1 MRSYSQI
8 FSCLHDE
15 IGPVGNLGRGTHYSV
30 FRVPEWRDV
39 VRTPL
44 TTAQIHDFAV
54 IWDEDHDERVIAIA
68 ERLYVNGLFS
78 PVQFIGERK
87 GMLTIIVAARFRWS
101 GIDADWN
108 SWCDQ
113 VSQLCSDVQG
123 DSWSVDFGG
132 FDKSLGSPH
141 QTHPE
146 GIISDH
152 EHKVITYLR
161 NIDNLWNLG
170 TWAFKDRALTQPHPF
185 PPIPTTQMPF
195 GGMPRAPMPQPVTP
209 SPQMPPQ
216 GGGWNQR

>member
-15 IGPVGNLGRGTHYSV
+15 TGPVGNIGRGTHYSV

-39 VRTPL
+39 SRNPL

-54 IWDEDHDERVIAIA
+54 IWDEDHDERVIAVA

-78 PVQFIGERK
+78 PIQFIGERK

-101 GIDADWN
+101 GTDADWRN
-108 SWCDQ
+108 WCDQ
-113 VSQLCSDVQG
+113 VSKLCSDVGG

-146 GIISDH
+146 GIISDR
-152 EHKVITYLR
+152 EDRVIIYLR

-170 TWAFKDRALTQPHPF
+170 TWAFKDRALTPPQRF
-185 PPIPTTQMPF
+185 PPIPTTPLPF
-195 GGMPRAPMPQPVTP
+195 GSMPRAPMPHPVMP
-209 SPQMPPQ
+209 PMPPQ
-216 GGGWNQR
+216 NGVGWNQR

>member
-15 IGPVGNLGRGTHYSV
+15 TGPVGHLGRGTHYSV

-39 VRTPL
+39 IRTTL

-87 GMLTIIVAARFRWS
+87 GTLSIIVAAKFRWS
-101 GIDADWN
+101 VTEADWKA
-108 SWCDQ
+108 WCDQ
-113 VSQLCSDVQG
+113 VSRLGSDVLG
-123 DSWSVDFGG
+123 DSWSVDFGL
-132 FDKSLGSPH
+132 FDKSLGSPQ
-141 QTHPE
+141 QTRPE
-146 GIISDH
+146 GIISER

-170 TWAFKDRALTQPHPF
+170 TWAFLDRALTPPQPF
-185 PPIPTTQMPF
+185 PPLPTTPLPF
-195 GGMPRAPMPQPVTP
+195 DTMPRAPMPQPIMP
-209 SPQMPPQ
+209 PMSPQN
-216 GGGWNQR
+216 GVGWIQR

>member
-15 IGPVGNLGRGTHYSV
+15 TGPVGRIGRGTHYSV

-39 VRTPL
+39 TLTPL
-44 TTAQIHDFAV
+44 TTALIHDFAV

-87 GMLTIIVAARFRWS
+87 GLLTIIVAARFRWW
-101 GIDADWN
+101 GNDVDWK

-113 VSQLCSDVQG
+113 VTKLCSTVGWDN
-123 DSWSVDFGG
+123 WSVEFGE

-141 QTHPE
+141 QTNTS
-146 GIISDH
+146 GIIAERED
-152 EHKVITYLR
+152 KAVIYLR
-161 NIDNLWNLG
+161 NIDYLWNLG
-170 TWAFKDRALTQPHPF
+170 TWAFQDRALAPAQPHL
-185 PPIPTTQMPF
+185 PIPTTPLPF
-195 GGMPRAPMPQPVTP
+195 GTMPRAPVPQPV
-209 SPQMPPQ
+209 MPPQ
-216 GGGWNQR
+216 NGVGCNQR